1 MMPLNWM
8 INSLNVLMNISVRA
22 WSSAASQKLQNE
34 KNQTDF
40 NPSEYGITISKRN
53 VDGHRYFTGT
63 VSELPD
69 VEVFEDTLDDA
80 YKEIFGIIGSLKLM
94 SMGEAALISHPSN
107 TDRQKQH
114 KKITLKLYF

>member
-1 MMPLNWM
+1 
-8 INSLNVLMNISVRA
+8 MNISVRA
-22 WSSAASQKLQNE
+22 WSSAASQNLQNE

-53 VDGHRYFTGT
+53 VDGHRYFTGN

-80 YKEIFGIIGSLKLM
+80 YKEILGIIGSLKLM
-94 SMGEAALISHPSN
+94 SMGKQRSFPTPQIP
-107 TDRQKQH
+107 TDKNSI
-114 KKITLKLYF
+114 KKLR

>member
-1 MMPLNWM
+1 
-8 INSLNVLMNISVRA
+8 MNISVRA
-22 WSSAASQKLQNE
+22 WSSAASQKSQNE
-34 KNQTDF
+34 KIQTDF

-94 SMGEAALISHPSN
+94 SMGKQRSFPTPQIP
-107 TDRQKQH
+107 TDKNSM
-114 KKITLKLYF
+114 KKLL

>member
-1 MMPLNWM
+1 
-8 INSLNVLMNISVRA
+8 MNIWAKA

-34 KNQTDF
+34 KNQIDF

-53 VDGHRYFTGT
+53 MDGHRYFTGT

-80 YKEIFGIIGSLKLM
+80 YKGILGIIGSLKLL
-94 SMGEAALISHPSN
+94 SMGKQRSFPNPKIP
-107 TDRQKQH
+107 TDENRI
-114 KKITLKLYF
+114 KKLR

>member
-8 INSLNVLMNISVRA
+8 INSLNVLVNARARA

-34 KNQTDF
+34 KNQIDF

-53 VDGHRYFTGT
+53 VDGHRYFAGT

-69 VEVFEDTLDDA
+69 VEVFEDTLADA
-80 YKEIFGIIGSLKLM
+80 YKEIFGIISSLKLM
-94 SMGEAALISHPSN
+94 SMGKQRLFPNPQIT
-107 TDRQKQH
+107 TDQRA
-114 KKITLKLYF
+114 